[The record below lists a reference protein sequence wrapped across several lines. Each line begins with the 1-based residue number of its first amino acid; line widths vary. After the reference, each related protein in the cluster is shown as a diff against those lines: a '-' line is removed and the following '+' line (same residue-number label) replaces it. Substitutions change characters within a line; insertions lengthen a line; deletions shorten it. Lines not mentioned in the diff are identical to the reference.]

1 MNRRRLLASG
11 AAGGVMLLA
20 GCLDTR
26 IRPALPE
33 EGTVRIRNRTDSSR
47 TVEIQIT
54 NEVGATFVS
63 ETYTVSPRDTE
74 GSEVS
79 ERVLVDTDVTYSVN
93 VSTDDRQRDYE
104 WDVREET
111 GSLQVTIRETD
122 IEFAVE
128 PFERPLRLDELFG

>member
-11 AAGGVMLLA
+11 AAGGVVLLA

-33 EGTVRIRNRTDSSR
+33 EGTVRIRNRTDTDR
-47 TVEIQIT
+47 TVEVRIT
-54 NEVGATFVS
+54 NEVGATFLS
-63 ETYTVSPRDTE
+63 ETVAVSPRDTE

-79 ERVLVDTDVTYSVN
+79 QRILVDTDVTYAVN
-93 VSTDDRQRDYE
+93 VSTDDRQRGYE
-104 WDVREET
+104 WEVREET
-111 GSLQVTIRETD
+111 GSLHVTITAAD

-128 PFERPLRLDELFG
+128 PFERPLRLDELFE